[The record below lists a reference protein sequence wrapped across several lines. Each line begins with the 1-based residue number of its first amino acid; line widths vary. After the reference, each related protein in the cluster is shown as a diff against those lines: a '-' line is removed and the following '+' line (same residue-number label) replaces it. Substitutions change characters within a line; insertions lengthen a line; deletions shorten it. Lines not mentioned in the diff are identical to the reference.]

1 MVQDLDFPVLSA
13 LMSERAGY
21 DLGPER
27 LNAVEARLGP
37 IARREGLAS
46 VQALIRLIDP
56 VQRPS
61 LSWEIVEAILPADS
75 RFFRDRDSFQLIC
88 AQLLPALAQARG
100 CKVRVLSAGCAT
112 GQEAWSIAICA
123 AEVGVE
129 VEVIAL
135 DLSMRAI
142 EKARAGVYTQFEV
155 QRGLRTRQLVEWFE
169 RADDLWRVSNRLRSA
184 VQFDRANLLDGL
196 EGLGGFDLIFCRHVL
211 SDMTHEARQRVIAGL
226 GRALGPA
233 GCLFLG
239 GGEAIPEAVVLFRP
253 VAGFRSVYVRS
264 PAPVSRVA

>member
-1 MVQDLDFPVLSA
+1 MAQELDFPVLSA

-21 DLGPER
+21 DLGLER

-46 VQALIRLIDP
+46 VQALISLIDP

-61 LSWEIVEAILPADS
+61 LSWEIVEAILPADT
-75 RFFRDRDSFQLIC
+75 RFFRDRDAFQLLSG
-88 AQLLPALAQARG
+88 QLLPALAKARG
-100 CKVRVLSAGCAT
+100 GKVRILSAGCAT

-123 AEVGVE
+123 AEVEVE

-155 QRGLRTRQLVEWFE
+155 QRGLRARQLVEWFGQT
-169 RADDLWRVSNRLRSA
+169 DDLWHVSSRLKPA

-211 SDMTHEARQRVIAGL
+211 AEMTREARQRVIAGL
-226 GRALGPA
+226 GRALGTT

-239 GGEAIPEAVVLFRP
+239 AGETLPEAEAVFRP
-253 VAGFRSVYVRS
+253 VAGFKSVYVRS
-264 PAPVSRVA
+264 ASPISRAA